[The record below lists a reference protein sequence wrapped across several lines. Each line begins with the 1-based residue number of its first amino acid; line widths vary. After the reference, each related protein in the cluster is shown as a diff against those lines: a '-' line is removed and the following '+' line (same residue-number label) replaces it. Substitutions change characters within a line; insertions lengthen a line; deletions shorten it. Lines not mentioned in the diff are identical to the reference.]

1 MENFYIFIRYKAL
14 IFKIL
19 IRKIK
24 INNISRKDENF
35 RHLYFYLWIRIIIQK
50 YKLHNQLQKTT
61 NYIYFVIQP
70 VIF

>member
-1 MENFYIFIRYKAL
+1 MENFNIFIRYKAL